1 MAEYFT
7 ADGFAAGKK
16 DFIKTLCK
24 QGLVFLTAASDHTD
38 IFRRVSLFYNH
49 FHYSTCSWCVGT
61 WFDDDG
67 IAGGQCVNQRF
78 QCQEYR
84 IIPGTHDQNRA
95 VRCRGLKT
103 SCGELC
109 QWGWNPF
116 FTGQPADMLFHP
128 GQFRK
133 GQSDLTHITF
143 HPAFSQIFFQCSV
156 QILFVAKH
164 RSS

>member
-1 MAEYFT
+1 MESLRWNLRYTDFPT
-7 ADGFAAGKK
+7 EFQGDRVRYSAAWRSTSRPTVLPPVKR
-16 DFIKTLCK
+16 FIKTLCK

-49 FHYSTCSWCVGT
+49 FHYSTRSWCVGT

-84 IIPGTHDQNRA
+84 IIPGLMIRT
-95 VRCRGLKT
+95 VPYGVGTET

-109 QWGWNPF
+109 QWVGTRFSRVSLWICFSIQVSSERVSPI
-116 FTGQPADMLFHP
+116 
-128 GQFRK
+128 
-133 GQSDLTHITF
+133 SHI
-143 HPAFSQIFFQCSV
+143 
-156 QILFVAKH
+156 
-164 RSS
+164 